1 MTVGFRDAVAP
12 VVRRISDPSVGAGA
26 GALLG
31 AKFLDAAT
39 TWYALR
45 RVPAA
50 YERNPIAA
58 RIFGTL
64 GLEWG
69 MLLLGLCT
77 VLVLVAAVE
86 AGTYVLRTRT
96 AAPDGT
102 RRVLVYIGY
111 VSPSVLF
118 VAIAVYNC
126 RVLY

>member
-1 MTVGFRDAVAP
+1 MRVGFPDAIAP
-12 VVRRISDPSVGAGA
+12 VARRTPVRGP

-58 RIFGTL
+58 RVFAAI

-77 VLVLVAAVE
+77 VLALVAAVE
-86 AGTYVLRTRT
+86 AGSHVLRTRT
-96 AAPDGT
+96 VAPDRA
-102 RRVLVYIGY
+102 RRILVYLGY
-111 VSPSVLF
+111 VAPSLLF
-118 VAIAVYNC
+118 LAVAVYNC